1 MYNLKSALTVR
12 EMERN
17 MKNEVYPGIK
27 CPKITTESLE
37 RLINPFIYY
46 VYYAVFFFCSLLIW
60 RSGFV
65 DILVLWSQQNMTA
78 LFKTWPARVTSP
90 LFTPQR
96 NRNCKLNALNEG
108 VICIKLKL
116 LTLLYHVPLNIP
128 GHPGQN
134 AVAYFILHKG
144 SGTDGQLPKVHAC
157 GSHLTAH
164 SQVSIAPGIISG
176 QLCDRI
182 RFLRWFYSTSLPYIL
197 HYCYFQ

>member
-78 LFKTWPARVTSP
+78 LFKNMTS
-90 LFTPQR
+90 
-96 NRNCKLNALNEG
+96 EG
-108 VICIKLKL
+108 HISTV
-116 LTLLYHVPLNIP
+116 Y
-128 GHPGQN
+128 
-134 AVAYFILHKG
+134 
-144 SGTDGQLPKVHAC
+144 
-157 GSHLTAH
+157 TAA
-164 SQVSIAPGIISG
+164 Q
-176 QLCDRI
+176 
-182 RFLRWFYSTSLPYIL
+182 
-197 HYCYFQ
+197 